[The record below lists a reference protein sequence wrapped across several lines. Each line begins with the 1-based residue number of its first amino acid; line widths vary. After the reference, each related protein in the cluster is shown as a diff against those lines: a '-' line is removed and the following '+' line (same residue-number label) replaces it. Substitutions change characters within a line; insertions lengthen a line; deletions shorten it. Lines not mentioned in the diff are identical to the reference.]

1 MALILRV
8 SPIMKIKR
16 TLFSAAL
23 ALLAAGAAHA
33 DNLAAPAAEAALAQG
48 ALAWDVRE
56 QPAAALPGALRID
69 AGALTAWL
77 ERHDLAALRGAVSAA
92 GLDLSRDIVVYGDA
106 GDLRAQALVESLQAL
121 SPGQVHW
128 FVGGAAEWAM
138 SGRELR
144 AAAGTRLPV
153 PQWLVSPVA
162 EGPKTMAAAA
172 LRSPAESDLPLV
184 AAAR

>member
-1 MALILRV
+1 M
-8 SPIMKIKR
+8 MTIKR
-16 TLFSAAL
+16 SLFSAVL
-23 ALLAAGAAHA
+23 ALLATGAAHA

-56 QPAAALPGALRID
+56 QPAAALPGALRIE
-69 AGALTAWL
+69 AAALTAWL
-77 ERHDLAALRGAVSAA
+77 EHHDLAALRGAVSAA

-144 AAAGTRLPV
+144 ATAGSRLPV
-153 PQWLVSPVA
+153 PQWLVRPVA
-162 EGPKTMAAAA
+162 EGPKMMAAAA
-172 LRSPAESDLPLV
+172 LRSTVESGPPLL

>member
-1 MALILRV
+1 MTT
-8 SPIMKIKR
+8 IKR
-16 TLFSAAL
+16 TLPAAVLAAL
-23 ALLAAGAAHA
+23 ALLAAAGTARA
-33 DNLAAPAAEAALAQG
+33 DNLAAPAAEAALAHG

-69 AGALTAWL
+69 PAALTAWL
-77 ERHDLAALRGAVSAA
+77 ERHDLVALRGAVSAA

-106 GDLRAQALVESLQAL
+106 GDPRAQALVESLQAL

-144 AAAGTRLPV
+144 ATTGSRLPV

-172 LRSPAESDLPLV
+172 LRSPALAEADQALV
-184 AAAR
+184 ASAR